1 VCTTQQVDGS
11 AASLA
16 EWPGLDE
23 RERAGNPAQKR
34 ARESQRRE
42 GEFGHCV
49 EDASAA
55 KDGGFKMQARDDR
68 GLLNVGNGGSPRDQ
82 RQQMYW
88 EEEQEGAGGLPEDL
102 SGAER
107 DASYREGGRQRK
119 GGREGEGGRGRE
131 GSQASIHRDKV
142 GRTGIA
148 QEKEEEEE
156 EEEKDE
162 EEEEEEESS
171 LHLPRNTEAVLA
183 AAQARRDASV
193 LERYDA
199 LMEGHVDEEAYYQ
212 YRKAELD
219 RKLSARPLHNDIL
232 GCSERVNW
240 DVKHA
245 LRFEET
251 DPNYQD
257 PSWILRDVHGRRVN
271 TNGEILPEPSPPS
284 LPPIDSALV
293 VRHKGSPWGTGPR
306 RGGGER
312 GPRSDRGHSG
322 REGRDREGGGWWEG
336 YRREEGGL
344 GGFGGA
350 GGGGRL
356 FDAGGG
362 GGGGDGLQ
370 KTAGQ
375 RRGALRSNAGRERE
389 RGTRQSDRQFVTN
402 QGRESTLTWPTRGL
416 SVEREREREREREAE
431 ETTPRCG
438 RRARGRRAW
447 RPAGREGERKRRAE
461 GGSIECEREGS
472 RGDGVHAGPTV
483 PVSHQKEL

>member
-1 VCTTQQVDGS
+1 
-11 AASLA
+11 
-16 EWPGLDE
+16 
-23 RERAGNPAQKR
+23 
-34 ARESQRRE
+34 
-42 GEFGHCV
+42 
-49 EDASAA
+49 
-55 KDGGFKMQARDDR
+55 MQARDDR

-82 RQQMYW
+82 RQRMYW
-88 EEEQEGAGGLPEDL
+88 EEEQEGAGGLPEDV

-107 DASYREGGRQRK
+107 DASYREGGRQRE

-131 GSQASIHRDKV
+131 GRQASIHRDKV
-142 GRTGIA
+142 GRKCIA
-148 QEKEEEEE
+148 QEEEEE
-156 EEEKDE
+156 EEEG
-162 EEEEEEESS
+162 EEESS

-212 YRKAELD
+212 SRKAELD

-245 LRFEET
+245 LRFEEA
-251 DPNYQD
+251 DPNYKD

-271 TNGEILPEPSPPS
+271 TNGEIMPEPSPPP
-284 LPPIDSALV
+284 LPPVDSALV
-293 VRHKGSPWGTGPR
+293 ARHKGSLWGTGPR
-306 RGGGER
+306 KGWAER

-322 REGRDREGGGWWEG
+322 LEGRDREGGGWWEG

-362 GGGGDGLQ
+362 GGDVQ

-389 RGTRQSDRQFVTN
+389 GGARESDRQFVTN
-402 QGRESTLTWPTRGL
+402 QGRENTLTWPTRGL
-416 SVEREREREREREAE
+416 SVERAREREREREKRPH
-431 ETTPRCG
+431 TGSGDG
-438 RRARGRRAW
+438 REGEGRGGRQG
-447 RPAGREGERKRRAE
+447 GREGERGERKEGVLSAKEKVRAVMGYMRDQRFPYLTKKNFKRINR
-461 GGSIECEREGS
+461 
-472 RGDGVHAGPTV
+472 
-483 PVSHQKEL
+483 Q